1 MFSENITQM
10 LPWQPPRYV
19 SETHPNDG
27 IENSHLLQRDWSQH
41 VTLWF
46 QLHMPYSEPHAN
58 DNNACLVCF
67 GVIMSLSDI
76 YAEFYSENVLFLHLT
91 TATKKRDKLI
101 IQIKCCLYHYQYMH
115 VRHILMFFS
124 VVFVSCLLMY
134 FCCCCFAVVFLLLRC
149 QGSGSTGFAWAGQND
164 NSPLINLLLQI
175 SHVILIYL
183 QKSQVHKIQ
192 FFLQFLSIS

>member
-115 VRHILMFFS
+115 VRHILIFFF
-124 VVFVSCLLMY
+124 VVFVSCSL
-134 FCCCCFAVVFLLLRC
+134 FLLLFNFFC
-149 QGSGSTGFAWAGQND
+149 FQLCIG
-164 NSPLINLLLQI
+164 L
-175 SHVILIYL
+175 YL
-183 QKSQVHKIQ
+183 KCVFSLPHAVLPMQK
-192 FFLQFLSIS
+192 